1 MLFSFIISPSH
12 VWEFWTVILER
23 WLQGEKSARSQSHA
37 LFFFQLWEWW
47 EWVDMFPRQIKMI
60 HTNKNQAENGGAKSA
75 ELCPVW
81 EKHIVEH
88 FAAFRTLW
96 ILERFF
102 PSAHVVLAF
111 VARLLRPL
119 LLAWVGSGIERWK
132 NPWLLMVSWELY
144 YRIA

>member
-1 MLFSFIISPSH
+1 MVRMGGCHVPQTNQDDSH
-12 VWEFWTVILER
+12 
-23 WLQGEKSARSQSHA
+23 QQKSSRK
-37 LFFFQLWEWW
+37 
-47 EWVDMFPRQIKMI
+47 V
-60 HTNKNQAENGGAKSA
+60 GGAKSA

-81 EKHIVEH
+81 EKYIVEH

-119 LLAWVGSGIERWK
+119 LLAWVGSGTRFILGRCSIER
-132 NPWLLMVSWELY
+132 
-144 YRIA
+144 